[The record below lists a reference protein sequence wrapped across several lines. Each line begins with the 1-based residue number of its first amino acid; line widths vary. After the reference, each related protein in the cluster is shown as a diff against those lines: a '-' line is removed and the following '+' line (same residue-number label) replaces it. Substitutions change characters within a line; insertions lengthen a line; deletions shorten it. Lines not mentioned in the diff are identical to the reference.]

1 MNKLKEILIAGALV
15 LIVVFLGF
23 IALKGDNSVGA
34 YNNQFDGVIV
44 EKVITSSELST
55 STPVAVTQYATG
67 NFYIDNINTEK
78 PAIQADYSWI
88 YFTLDT
94 PFLNDKKIIINGM
107 FNNYSMSDDYKMD
120 FNKKTGLYEK
130 ALLIKQGF
138 TNYQYVLT
146 DKNGK
151 TDYENAIDG
160 NHFETDN
167 LYSVIVYYKGNN
179 DRYHRVIGISIT
191 NSLYIQN

>member
-1 MNKLKEILIAGALV
+1 
-15 LIVVFLGF
+15 
-23 IALKGDNSVGA
+23 
-34 YNNQFDGVIV
+34 
-44 EKVITSSELST
+44 
-55 STPVAVTQYATG
+55 
-67 NFYIDNINTEK
+67 
-78 PAIQADYSWI
+78 
-88 YFTLDT
+88 
-94 PFLNDKKIIINGM
+94 M

-130 ALLIKQGF
+130 ALLIKQGY

-179 DRYHRVIGISIT
+179 D
-191 NSLYIQN
+191 YIYNMCDC